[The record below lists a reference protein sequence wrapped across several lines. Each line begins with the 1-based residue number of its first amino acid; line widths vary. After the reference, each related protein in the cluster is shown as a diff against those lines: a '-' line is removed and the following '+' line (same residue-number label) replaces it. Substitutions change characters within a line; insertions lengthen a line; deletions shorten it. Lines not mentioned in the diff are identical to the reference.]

1 MALTSSKIKL
11 TDELFLVEE
20 STNRDLQK
28 MMDRGPEPGN
38 ELRENT
44 IIVDSDG
51 VVLDG
56 RLRWQVAEKWQI
68 PILAQ
73 EVDKNPYFVR
83 IAANSTR
90 RSAEANALTYR
101 TLFDMAGVTNWVKEG
116 EKILMRDFG
125 YSENMAR
132 RIINMIRL
140 KESGSTEK
148 PPDYLI
154 GNEYKP
160 TLNFVD
166 NVNKKEL
173 QTLMKE
179 IKKYSEANDLAL
191 GEALLFVVKNGM
203 FAVRGWK

>member
-51 VVLDG
+51 VVLDR

-90 RSAEANALTYR
+90 RSAEANALT
-101 TLFDMAGVTNWVKEG
+101 
-116 EKILMRDFG
+116 
-125 YSENMAR
+125 S
-132 RIINMIRL
+132 RL
-140 KESGSTEK
+140 CLTW
-148 PPDYLI
+148 P
-154 GNEYKP
+154 
-160 TLNFVD
+160 V
-166 NVNKKEL
+166 
-173 QTLMKE
+173 
-179 IKKYSEANDLAL
+179 
-191 GEALLFVVKNGM
+191 
-203 FAVRGWK
+203 